1 MSGSNDPNQGGQ
13 PNRGGQS
20 RQNTGPNQGRQQ
32 SNPGRQSQQSTGP
45 NQGRRSTQQTPR
57 GQQRRQPPGGGGNA
71 LDSLGD
77 GEPNKFL
84 KGIISTMAT
93 VGILL
98 GVLVFLLGMVG
109 GFTVL
114 PGAYDDARQD
124 IEQQASDTDVPASSQ
139 VSSDYIDKVES
150 STYKTVNGYLVSL
163 IAPFLAFLMAPI
175 FGAVVAFQMD
185 GGSKVQT
192 AAAGTFIGGILF
204 MILATVIASLSIPDI
219 AAFVPEGMGSAVT
232 QQFEAEGIST
242 GLGSV
247 RFLKLL
253 INSVVVGAVTAAA
266 AAATTFSID
275 NFVST

>member
-1 MSGSNDPNQGGQ
+1 MSGSNDPNQGEQ
-13 PNRGGQS
+13 PNRGGQA
-20 RQNTGPNQGRQQ
+20 RQNTGSNQGRQQ
-32 SNPGRQSQQSTGP
+32 SNPSRQAQQSSGP
-45 NQGRRSTQQTPR
+45 NQGRRSTQQAPR

-71 LDSLGD
+71 LDALGG
-77 GEPNKFL
+77 GEPNKFI

-109 GFTVL
+109 GFAVL

-124 IEQQASDTDVPASSQ
+124 IEQQASDTNVPGSSQ

-163 IAPFLAFLMAPI
+163 VAPFLAFFMAPI
-175 FGAVVAFQMD
+175 FGAIVAFEMD

-192 AAAGTFIGGILF
+192 AAVGTFVGGILF
-204 MILATVIASLSIPDI
+204 MILATFIASLSIPD
-219 AAFVPEGMGSAVT
+219 ATAFLPDGLGGLATAQTDV
-232 QQFEAEGIST
+232 ST
-242 GLGSV
+242 ALGSV
-247 RFLKLL
+247 QFLNL
-253 INSVVVGAVTAAA
+253 IIDSVVVGAVTAAA

-275 NFVST
+275 NFVSA